1 MIRKQIDIDRA
12 KRVIAIV
19 NNYFDAKKN
28 IKGRKI
34 GVVVPRQIA
43 HYFVKK
49 KLKLPYQLIGDIY
62 NMDHATIFHSCRK
75 IEESYIYNSEI
86 SYYLGDI
93 NKLLREDKELQEF
106 INPIEKLDEINE
118 INEIIEVLDVFKLR
132 KIKEHLLAKYTKI
145 Q

>member
-12 KRVIAIV
+12 KRVIEIV
-19 NNYFDAKKN
+19 NNYFDAK
-28 IKGRKI
+28 IEVKGRKL
-34 GVVVPRQIA
+34 GVVIPRQIGQ
-43 HYFVKK
+43 YFVRK
-49 KLKLPYQLIGDIY
+49 KLKLPFQLIGDIY
-62 NMDHATIFHSCRK
+62 GKDHATIFHSCRK

-118 INEIIEVLDVFKLR
+118 INEIIEVLDRSEERRVG
-132 KIKEHLLAKYTKI
+132 KECRSRWSPYH
-145 Q
+145 

>member
-12 KRVIAIV
+12 NRVIAIV
-19 NNYFDAKKN
+19 NNYFDAK
-28 IKGRKI
+28 IEVKGRKL
-34 GVVVPRQIA
+34 GVVIPRQIGQ
-43 HYFVKK
+43 YFVRK
-49 KLKLPYQLIGDIY
+49 KLKLPFQLIGDIY
-62 NMDHATIFHSCRK
+62 GKDHATIFHSCRK

-93 NKLLREDKELQEF
+93 NKLLREDKDLQEF

-118 INEIIEVLDVFKLR
+118 ISEIIEVLDVFQLR
-132 KIKEHLLAKYTKI
+132 KIKEHLISKYTKI